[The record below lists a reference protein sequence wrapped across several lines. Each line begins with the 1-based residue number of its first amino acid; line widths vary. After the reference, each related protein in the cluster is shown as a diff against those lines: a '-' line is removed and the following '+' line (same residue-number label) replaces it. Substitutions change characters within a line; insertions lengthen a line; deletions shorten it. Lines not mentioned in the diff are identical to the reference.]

1 MRPPLVLNGSA
12 RRDGDTARAV
22 AAFVPA
28 FPGTVTAMLCQT
40 RIAPYVYAPARLDDD
55 FVPLVDAMLATDDIV
70 FATPVYWYA
79 MGWPMKVFFD
89 RLTDLLR
96 DAGLRE
102 KGRALAGRRG
112 WLIAVGTDPE
122 LPPGFEEPFRRT
134 CRYFGMNWET
144 SLYLNSRG
152 GNWDRHLVDPLG
164 SFTTRLRQAR
174 GGV

>member
-1 MRPPLVLNGSA
+1 
-12 RRDGDTARAV
+12 
-22 AAFVPA
+22 
-28 FPGTVTAMLCQT
+28 
-40 RIAPYVYAPARLDDD
+40 
-55 FVPLVDAMLATDDIV
+55 
-70 FATPVYWYA
+70 
-79 MGWPMKVFFD
+79 MKIFFD

-96 DAGLRE
+96 DDALRE

-152 GNWDRHLVDPLG
+152 DDWARHIDAPIA
-164 SFTTRLRQAR
+164 SFASALRQSR